1 MNDITRRLL
10 IATLLVFLLAGFGLS
25 GFWVFGAEKLRGNVA
40 QWATAWRAEGNAVAF
55 KPFAVTGF
63 PLYFR
68 ARLDEFA
75 IAGGGASSPWRWQAQ
90 ALRLRASPF
99 APTRARADFS
109 GEHKVVAELFGV
121 PVAFTAATKDG
132 MARVQRRGEQYLG
145 GLEMHGSSLVI
156 DGVSGIFTLK
166 EALIDVFH
174 NRRPASASL
183 PSAGLTVTL
192 DDLTLPSNLLAGP
205 LGARIDALNLEAEVM
220 GAIGPEINTASV
232 AAWRDAG
239 GTVEV
244 ETFTLRWGPLRLRAE
259 GTLALDGQL
268 QPLAAFTATMTG
280 YGETID
286 LLVAQ
291 GALDANDAVA
301 AKTLLSLFAKTPLT
315 GGAPEIAVPLTIQNQ
330 RLSVG
335 PVPLFTLRPIVWPA
349 T

>member
-1 MNDITRRLL
+1 MTDIARRLL
-10 IATLLVFLLAGFGLS
+10 ITTLLVFLLAGLGLS
-25 GFWVFGAEKLRGNVA
+25 GFWMFGAERLRDNVT
-40 QWATAWRAEGNAVAF
+40 QWAATWRAAGNAVAY
-55 KPFAVTGF
+55 KPFVVSGF

-75 IAGGGASSPWRWQAQ
+75 IAGGGPSSPWRWQAPT
-90 ALRLRASPF
+90 LRLRASPF

-121 PVAFTAATKDG
+121 PVAFAAATNDG
-132 MARVQRRGEQYLG
+132 LARVQRRGEQYFA
-145 GLEMHGSSLVI
+145 GLEMRGSSLTI
-156 DGVSGIFTLK
+156 DGVSGTFTLK
-166 EALIDVFH
+166 SALINAFH
-174 NRRPASASL
+174 NRRPASANV
-183 PSAGLTVTL
+183 PSAGLTVAL
-192 DDLTLPSNLLAGP
+192 DDLILPSGLLPGP
-205 LGARIDALNLEAEVM
+205 LGALVDALNLEAEVM
-220 GAIGPEINTASV
+220 GAIGPQINTASV

-259 GTLALDGQL
+259 GTVALDGQL

-286 LLVAQ
+286 LLVTQ
-291 GALDANDAVA
+291 GALDADDAVA
-301 AKTLLSLFAKTPLT
+301 AKTLLSLLAKTPLT

>member
-1 MNDITRRLL
+1 MTSITRRLM
-10 IATLLVFLLAGFGLS
+10 IATLLVFLLAGLGLS
-25 GFWVFGAEKLRGNVA
+25 GFWVFGADRLRANVA
-40 QWATAWRAEGNAVAF
+40 QWAEMWRAEGNLVAY

-68 ARLDEFA
+68 ARLEDFA
-75 IAGGGASSPWRWQAQ
+75 IAGGGASSPWRWQAP

-99 APTRARADFS
+99 APTRARADFA

-132 MARVQRRGEQYLG
+132 IARVQRRGDSYMG
-145 GLEMHGSSLVI
+145 GLELHNSSLVL
-156 DGVSGIFTLK
+156 DGVNGSFTLK
-166 EALIDVFH
+166 EALIDAFH
-174 NRRPASASL
+174 TRAVNGL
-183 PSAGLTVTL
+183 TTPSAGLAVAL
-192 DDLTLPSNLLAGP
+192 DDLILPAGLLPGQ
-205 LGARIDALNLEAEVM
+205 LGTRIDSLALDAEVM
-220 GAIGPEINTASV
+220 GAIGPQLNSATV

-244 ETFTLRWGPLRLRAE
+244 TDFALRWGPLRIKAE
-259 GTLALDGQL
+259 GTMALDGNL

-280 YGETID
+280 FAETID
-286 LLVAQ
+286 LLVAE
-291 GALDANDAVA
+291 GAIDAQDAGA
-301 AKTLLSLFAKTPLT
+301 AKTLLSLLAKTPLT
-315 GGAPEIAVPLTIQNQ
+315 GGAPEIAAPLTIQNQ

>member
-1 MNDITRRLL
+1 MTNITRRLM
-10 IATLLVFLLAGFGLS
+10 IATLLVFLLAGLGLS
-25 GFWVFGAEKLRGNVA
+25 GFWVFGADRLRANVA
-40 QWATAWRAEGNAVAF
+40 QWAEVWRAEGNLVTY

-68 ARLDEFA
+68 ARLEDFT
-75 IAGGGASSPWRWQAQ
+75 IAGGGASAPWRWQAP

-99 APTRARADFS
+99 APTRARADFA

-132 MARVQRRGEQYLG
+132 VARVQRRGESYMG
-145 GLEMHGSSLVI
+145 GIELRNSSLVI

-166 EALIDVFH
+166 EAILDAFH
-174 NRRPASASL
+174 SRRAVDHTVA
-183 PSAGLTVTL
+183 SAGLSIAL
-192 DDLTLPSNLLAGP
+192 DDLILPTGLLPGQ
-205 LGARIDALNLEAEVM
+205 LGTRIDSLNLDAEVR
-220 GAIGPEINTASV
+220 GAVGPELNGVTV
-232 AAWRDAG
+232 AAWRDGG

-244 ETFTLRWGPLRLRAE
+244 TDFSLRWGPLRVKAE
-259 GTLALDGQL
+259 GTMALDANL

-280 YGETID
+280 FAETID
-286 LLVAQ
+286 LLVAE
-291 GALDANDAVA
+291 GALDARDAGA
-301 AKTLLSLFAKTPLT
+301 AKTLLSLLAKTPLT
-315 GGAPEIAVPLTIQNQ
+315 GGPPEIAAPLTIQNQ